1 MLGLG
6 AGLSRSSVAPEATE
20 ILVYASDFTSD
31 VDGWANWGAAT
42 TNVNFNQTAPDLST
56 GWLKQTFVSAI
67 PASTNIGLQNSLV
80 GLVPDAALGLT
91 YWRFTG
97 KGFFE
102 ETSGEWGG
110 AVSSARISFAQK
122 TTTRDFD
129 VNTVVAF
136 NVTNSGAAD
145 PFQSSE
151 SAFLYLKPD
160 ATTVNAG
167 AKVYW
172 KDLRIYAVLP

>member
-67 PASTNIGLQNSLV
+67 PAAANIGLKNDNVQIPAAAV
-80 GLVPDAALGLT
+80 GLVA
-91 YWRFTG
+91 WRFTG
-97 KGFFE
+97 KVFFE
-102 ETSGEWGG
+102 EESNEWGG
-110 AVSSARISFAQK
+110 AVTAARISFADR
-122 TTTRDFD
+122 TNTEDFD
-129 VNTVVAF
+129 VNVVVDFEETRGDAPAF
-136 NVTNSGAAD
+136 INPEASV
-145 PFQSSE
+145 
-151 SAFLYLKPD
+151 LYLATG